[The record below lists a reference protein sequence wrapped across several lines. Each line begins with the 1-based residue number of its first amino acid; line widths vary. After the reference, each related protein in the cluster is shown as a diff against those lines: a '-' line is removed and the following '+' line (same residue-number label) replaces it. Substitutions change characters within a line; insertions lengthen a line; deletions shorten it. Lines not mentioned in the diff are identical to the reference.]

1 MAKFIRICCMA
12 GLSALL
18 LCLTACKDE
27 ESSTTD
33 IQQPQAVVSK
43 SIKKPNKQS
52 KKTGQPKIAKKKE
65 QPKNKT
71 VTEKSGK
78 MSKEN
83 TSENQAVTETKT
95 GKSNSEGGGTV
106 VKKSEIST
114 TLAKYDT
121 KGRVDPFVPLLRE
134 KKEPTT
140 AAVGA
145 DGKPIKLKPKRIL
158 TPLEKMDISQIKLVA
173 VIEMKGRSVAMVE
186 EASGKGYEVGIGTY
200 MGKNNGQVTAINS
213 DGIMVKEYVRD
224 FKGILR
230 ERLQEIKFQKSEEE
244 E

>member
-27 ESSTTD
+27 ENSTTD
-33 IQQPQAVVSK
+33 MQQSQTVVSK
-43 SIKKPNKQS
+43 SIKKPKKQS
-52 KKTGQPKIAKKKE
+52 KNTEQPKIAKRKE
-65 QPKNKT
+65 QPRNKT
-71 VTEKSGK
+71 ITEKSGK
-78 MSKEN
+78 ISKEKLY
-83 TSENQAVTETKT
+83 ENQVITDAKAEKNVDNVGT
-95 GKSNSEGGGTV
+95 GI
-106 VKKSEIST
+106 VKKSEIT
-114 TLAKYDT
+114 TTMAKYDT

-134 KKEPTT
+134 KKEPVPP
-140 AAVGA
+140 AAGA

-200 MGKNNGQVTAINS
+200 MGKNNGQVTAISS
-213 DGIMVKEYVRD
+213 DGITVKEYVRD